1 MRWRPIFFDAR
12 LRHSSRGPPL
22 YHFRKCSD
30 VHNVCSGSLADI
42 LAVTRDVRYSPKSE
56 HRQATVGCPLS
67 AINGREQPQQKWS
80 YSITSSANNCI
91 DRDTW
96 TPSARPHMVTNSNL
110 VGCSMGM
117 SVVLAP
123 RRSLTSCR
131 AAMSPRA
138 DVHARPRVEIQ
149 GCSADNGG
157 AAPKRGRCA
166 DQGDRDQSTL
176 MFAARMTLAH
186 FSVVSAR
193 SLA

>member
-1 MRWRPIFFDAR
+1 
-12 LRHSSRGPPL
+12 
-22 YHFRKCSD
+22 
-30 VHNVCSGSLADI
+30 
-42 LAVTRDVRYSPKSE
+42 
-56 HRQATVGCPLS
+56 
-67 AINGREQPQQKWS
+67 
-80 YSITSSANNCI
+80 
-91 DRDTW
+91 
-96 TPSARPHMVTNSNL
+96 MVTNSNL

-117 SVVLAP
+117 SAVLAP

-149 GCSADNGG
+149 GCGQWWCSAE
-157 AAPKRGRCA
+157 AGRCA
-166 DQGDRDQSTL
+166 DQSDRDQSTL